1 MSLYDYEQGEKKISG
16 ILNSKTKIEE
26 TETIPKSYEEFTY
39 ENGIRSWV
47 GALFVDVRDSSDYF
61 KNNNAD
67 KVARVIRAFTGEI
80 ITILSN
86 NEYYRQIGIRGDCV
100 YAIYTASKKEKLY
113 TIVQNATMINT
124 FQKMFNKLLEKNGF
138 ETFSIGIG
146 LGCGKD
152 LIVKAGK
159 EGSGINDLIW
169 IGDAVVN
176 ASNLSSIGSK
186 NGFKSIVMD
195 SFFYSRVKNL
205 KANKKKTYGDLFK
218 EKYSAELKMKVYHGN
233 VVNTDFGNWIEEHL

>member
-1 MSLYDYEQGEKKISG
+1 MSFYDYAQGKKRISE

-26 TETIPKSYEEFTY
+26 TETIPKSDEEFTY

-47 GALFVDVRDSSDYF
+47 GALFVDIRDSSDYF

-67 KVARVIRAFTGEI
+67 KVARVIRAFTSEI

-100 YAIYTASKKEKLY
+100 YAIYTASKKANLH
-113 TIVQNATMINT
+113 TIVQDAAIINT
-124 FQKMFNKLLEKNGF
+124 FQKMFNELLEKNGF
-138 ETFSIGIG
+138 KTFSIGIG

-176 ASNLSSIGSK
+176 ASNLSSIGRK
-186 NGFKSIVMD
+186 NGLKSIVMD
-195 SFFYSRVKNL
+195 SLFYSNIKHFN
-205 KANKKKTYGDLFK
+205 ANPNEILGDLFK
-218 EKYSAELKMKVYHGN
+218 EAYSAELGMTIYHGN
-233 VVNTDFGNWIEEHL
+233 VVNTAFDNWIEEHL

>member
-1 MSLYDYEQGEKKISG
+1 MASYDYAQGKKRISD
-16 ILNSKTKIEE
+16 ILNSKTDIEE
-26 TETIPKSYEEFTY
+26 TETIPKSEEEFTY

-47 GALFVDVRDSSDYF
+47 GALFVDIRDSSSYF
-61 KNNNAD
+61 KDNNAD
-67 KVARVIRAFTGEI
+67 KVARVMRAFTSEI

-100 YAIYTASKKEKLY
+100 YAIYTASKQAHLRAIE
-113 TIVQNATMINT
+113 QDAAMINT
-124 FQKMFNKLLEKNGF
+124 FQNMLNKLLAKNGF

-159 EGSGINDLIW
+159 KGSGINDLIW

-176 ASNLSSIGSK
+176 ASNLSGIGNK
-186 NGFKSIVMD
+186 NGFNSIVMD
-195 SFFYSRVKNL
+195 SLFYSNIKHIS
-205 KANKKKTYGDLFK
+205 ANSKETYGDLFK
-218 EKYSAELKMKVYHGN
+218 EAYSSELSMTIYHGN
-233 VVNTDFGNWIEEHL
+233 VVNAAFDNWIEEHL